1 MKDNK
6 VFSAVILTAVAAIWG
21 SAFLSMKG
29 TLERLDVNS
38 FLAWRF
44 TIATLF
50 LIAIRPSVL
59 KKFDL
64 PFIKK
69 GAILGIFLGS
79 GYIFQSFGLTL
90 TTVSNTGFITGLYVV
105 LTPIVAAVILRKN
118 ITLVEWFAVLVA
130 TAGLALLSF
139 NGFEFG
145 LGEFLVLVSA
155 LLFAFHIVGLGEWS
169 KGLDT
174 YALTVLQLG
183 TCAVVTFL
191 ASFKSGFSMPP
202 DSGVWWSIIYTALF
216 ATSLAFIVQTWAQSF
231 IAPSSVAVILAMEV
245 VFAAG
250 FGIWLLD
257 EPVTLRI
264 ALGGILVIASMY
276 LIISWI
282 KEMKVLKNEQVSR
295 L

>member
-1 MKDNK
+1 MRESK
-6 VFSAVILTAVAAIWG
+6 VFSSVALMAVALIWG
-21 SAFLSMKG
+21 GAFLSMKG

-44 TIATLF
+44 LIATLL
-50 LIAIRPSVL
+50 LILIRPSVL
-59 KKFDL
+59 KKINL
-64 PFIKK
+64 PFFKK
-69 GAILGIFLGS
+69 GVILGLFLSS

-105 LTPIVAAVILRKN
+105 LTPLIAAVILRKN

-130 TAGLALLSF
+130 TIGLALLSL
-139 NGFEFG
+139 NGLQFG

-169 KGLDT
+169 NGLDA

-191 ASFKSGFSMPP
+191 ASFKSGFKTPP
-202 DSGVWWSIIYTALF
+202 DSGVWWSIIYTAVF
-216 ATSLAFIVQTWAQSF
+216 ATALAFIVQTWAQSF
-231 IAPSSVAVILAMEV
+231 IAPSTVGVILAAEV

-250 FGIWLLD
+250 LGIWFLN

-264 ALGGILVIASMY
+264 ALGGFLVLASMY
-276 LIISWI
+276 LIILLDQR
-282 KEMKVLKNEQVSR
+282 KESKKS
-295 L
+295 

>member
-1 MKDNK
+1 M
-6 VFSAVILTAVAAIWG
+6 AVAAIWG

-38 FLAWRF
+38 FLTWRF
-44 TIATLF
+44 TIATLL

-59 KKFDL
+59 KKIDL
-64 PFIKK
+64 PFLKK
-69 GAILGIFLGS
+69 GALLGLFLS
-79 GYIFQSFGLTL
+79 CGYIFQSFGLTL

-130 TAGLALLSF
+130 TVGLALLSF
-139 NGFEFG
+139 NGIEFG
-145 LGEFLVLVSA
+145 IGEFLVLISA

-183 TCAVVTFL
+183 TCAVVTFI
-191 ASFKSGFSMPP
+191 ASFKSGFKTPP
-202 DSGVWWSIIYTALF
+202 DSGVWWSIIYTAIF
-216 ATSLAFIVQTWAQSF
+216 ATALAFIVQTWAQSF
-231 IAPSSVAVILAMEV
+231 IAPSTVGVILAAEV
-245 VFAAG
+245 VFAAA
-250 FGIWLLD
+250 FGIWLLN

-264 ALGGILVIASMY
+264 ALGGLLVLASMY
-276 LIISWI
+276 LIILLDQR
-282 KEMKVLKNEQVSR
+282 KESAKT
-295 L
+295 

>member
-1 MKDNK
+1 MRENK
-6 VFSAVILTAVAAIWG
+6 VFSSIALMAVAAIWG

-38 FLAWRF
+38 FLTWRF
-44 TIATLF
+44 VIATLL

-59 KKFDL
+59 KKIDL
-64 PFIKK
+64 PFLKN
-69 GAILGIFLGS
+69 GVILGLFLSS

-105 LTPIVAAVILRKN
+105 FTPVVAAVILRKN

-130 TAGLALLSF
+130 TVGLALLSF
-139 NGFEFG
+139 NGVQFG
-145 LGEFLVLVSA
+145 VGEFLVLISA

-174 YALTVLQLG
+174 YALTVIQLG

-191 ASFKSGFSMPP
+191 ASFKSGFKAPP
-202 DSGVWWSIIYTALF
+202 DSGVWWSIIYTAIF
-216 ATSLAFIVQTWAQSF
+216 ATALAFIVQTWAQSF
-231 IAPSSVAVILAMEV
+231 IAPSTVGVILAAEV
-245 VFAAG
+245 VFAAA
-250 FGIWLLD
+250 FGIWLLN

-264 ALGGILVIASMY
+264 ALGGLLVLASMY
-276 LIISWI
+276 LIILLDQR
-282 KEMKVLKNEQVSR
+282 KESAKS
-295 L
+295 

>member
-1 MKDNK
+1 VKENK
-6 VFSAVILTAVAAIWG
+6 IFSSITLMVVAAIWG

-44 TIATLF
+44 TIATLL

-59 KKFDL
+59 KKIDL
-64 PFIKK
+64 PFLKK
-69 GAILGIFLGS
+69 GVILGLFLSS

-130 TAGLALLSF
+130 TIGLALLSF
-139 NGFEFG
+139 NGFKFG
-145 LGEFLVLVSA
+145 IGEFLVLISA

-191 ASFKSGFSMPP
+191 ASFKSGFKAPP
-202 DSGVWWSIIYTALF
+202 DSGVWWSIIYTAIF
-216 ATSLAFIVQTWAQSF
+216 ATALAFIVQTWAQSF
-231 IAPSSVAVILAMEV
+231 IAPSTVGVILAAEV

-264 ALGGILVIASMY
+264 ALGGLLVLASMY
-276 LIISWI
+276 LIILLDQR
-282 KEMKVLKNEQVSR
+282 KESAKS
-295 L
+295 

>member
-1 MKDNK
+1 M
-6 VFSAVILTAVAAIWG
+6 AVAAIWG

-38 FLAWRF
+38 FLTWRF
-44 TIATLF
+44 TIATLL

-59 KKFDL
+59 KKIDL
-64 PFIKK
+64 PFLRK
-69 GAILGIFLGS
+69 GALLGLFLSS

-130 TAGLALLSF
+130 TVGLALLSF
-139 NGFEFG
+139 NGIQFG
-145 LGEFLVLVSA
+145 IGEFLVLISA

-183 TCAVVTFL
+183 TCAVVTFI
-191 ASFKSGFSMPP
+191 ASFKSGFKTPP
-202 DSGVWWSIIYTALF
+202 DSGVWWSIIYTAIF
-216 ATSLAFIVQTWAQSF
+216 ATALAFIVQTWDQSF
-231 IAPSSVAVILAMEV
+231 IAPSTVGVILAAEV
-245 VFAAG
+245 VFAAA
-250 FGIWLLD
+250 FGIWLLN

-264 ALGGILVIASMY
+264 ALGGLLVLASMY
-276 LIISWI
+276 LIILLDQR
-282 KEMKVLKNEQVSR
+282 KESAKT
-295 L
+295 

>member
-21 SAFLSMKG
+21 SAFLSMTG

-276 LIISWI
+276 LIIFLDQR
-282 KEMKVLKNEQVSR
+282 KEGAKQ
-295 L
+295 

>member
-1 MKDNK
+1 VKDSK
-6 VFSAVILTAVAAIWG
+6 VFSSVALMAVAAIWG
-21 SAFLSMKG
+21 GAFLSMKG

-44 TIATLF
+44 MFATLL

-59 KKFDL
+59 KKINL
-64 PFIKK
+64 PFFKK
-69 GAILGIFLGS
+69 GAILGLFLSS

-118 ITLVEWFAVLVA
+118 ITLIEWFAVLVA
-130 TAGLALLSF
+130 TIGLALLSF
-139 NGFEFG
+139 NGFHFG
-145 LGEFLVLVSA
+145 VGEFLVLVSA
-155 LLFAFHIVGLGEWS
+155 LLFALHIVGLGEWS

-191 ASFKSGFSMPP
+191 ASLKSGFAVPP
-202 DSGVWWSIIYTALF
+202 DSGVWWSIIYTAIF
-216 ATSLAFIVQTWAQSF
+216 ATALAFIVQTWAQSF
-231 IAPSSVAVILAMEV
+231 IAPSSVAVILAAEV

-264 ALGGILVIASMY
+264 ALGGLLVIASMY
-276 LIISWI
+276 LIILLDQR
-282 KEMKVLKNEQVSR
+282 KESAKS
-295 L
+295 

>member
-1 MKDNK
+1 M
-6 VFSAVILTAVAAIWG
+6 AVAAIWG

-38 FLAWRF
+38 FLTWRF
-44 TIATLF
+44 TIATLL

-59 KKFDL
+59 KKIDL
-64 PFIKK
+64 PFLKK
-69 GAILGIFLGS
+69 GALLGLFLSS

-130 TAGLALLSF
+130 TVGLALLSF
-139 NGFEFG
+139 NGIQFG
-145 LGEFLVLVSA
+145 IGEFLVLISA

-191 ASFKSGFSMPP
+191 ASFKSGFKAPP
-202 DSGVWWSIIYTALF
+202 DSGVWWSIIYTAIF
-216 ATSLAFIVQTWAQSF
+216 ATALAFIVQTWAQSF
-231 IAPSSVAVILAMEV
+231 IAPSTVGVILAAEV

-250 FGIWLLD
+250 FGIWLLN

-264 ALGGILVIASMY
+264 ALGGLLVLASMY
-276 LIISWI
+276 LIILLDQR
-282 KEMKVLKNEQVSR
+282 KESAKS
-295 L
+295 

>member
-1 MKDNK
+1 M
-6 VFSAVILTAVAAIWG
+6 AVAAIWG

-38 FLAWRF
+38 FLTWRF
-44 TIATLF
+44 VIATLL

-59 KKFDL
+59 KKIDL
-64 PFIKK
+64 PFLKK
-69 GAILGIFLGS
+69 GVILGLFLSS

-105 LTPIVAAVILRKN
+105 FTPVVAAVILRKN

-130 TAGLALLSF
+130 TVGLALLSF
-139 NGFEFG
+139 NGVQFG
-145 LGEFLVLVSA
+145 AGEFLVLISA

-174 YALTVLQLG
+174 YALTVIQLG

-191 ASFKSGFSMPP
+191 ASFKSGFKAPP
-202 DSGVWWSIIYTALF
+202 DSGVWWSIIYTAIF
-216 ATSLAFIVQTWAQSF
+216 ATALAFIVQTWAQSF
-231 IAPSSVAVILAMEV
+231 IAPSTVGVILAAEV
-245 VFAAG
+245 VFAAA
-250 FGIWLLD
+250 FGIWLLN

-264 ALGGILVIASMY
+264 ALGGLLVLASMY
-276 LIISWI
+276 LIILLDQR
-282 KEMKVLKNEQVSR
+282 KESAKS
-295 L
+295 

>member
-1 MKDNK
+1 M
-6 VFSAVILTAVAAIWG
+6 AVAAVWG

-38 FLAWRF
+38 FLTWRF
-44 TIATLF
+44 VIATLL

-59 KKFDL
+59 KKIDL
-64 PFIKK
+64 PFLKK
-69 GAILGIFLGS
+69 GVILGLFLSS

-105 LTPIVAAVILRKN
+105 FTPVVAAVILRKN

-130 TAGLALLSF
+130 TVGLALLSF
-139 NGFEFG
+139 NGVQFG
-145 LGEFLVLVSA
+145 VGEFLVLISA

-174 YALTVLQLG
+174 YALTVIQLG

-191 ASFKSGFSMPP
+191 ASFKSGFKAPP
-202 DSGVWWSIIYTALF
+202 DSGVWWSIIYTAIF
-216 ATSLAFIVQTWAQSF
+216 ATALAFIVQTWAQSF
-231 IAPSSVAVILAMEV
+231 IAPSTVGVILAAEV
-245 VFAAG
+245 VFAAA
-250 FGIWLLD
+250 FGIWLLN

-264 ALGGILVIASMY
+264 ALGGLLVLASMY
-276 LIISWI
+276 LIILLDQR
-282 KEMKVLKNEQVSR
+282 KESAKS
-295 L
+295 

>member
-1 MKDNK
+1 VRESK
-6 VFSAVILTAVAAIWG
+6 VFSSVALMAVALIWG
-21 SAFLSMKG
+21 GAFLSMKG

-44 TIATLF
+44 LIATLL
-50 LIAIRPSVL
+50 LILIRPSVL
-59 KKFDL
+59 KKINL
-64 PFIKK
+64 PFFKK
-69 GAILGIFLGS
+69 GVILGLFLSS

-105 LTPIVAAVILRKN
+105 LTPLIAAVILRKN

-130 TAGLALLSF
+130 TIGLALLSL
-139 NGFEFG
+139 NGLQFG

-169 KGLDT
+169 KGLDA

-191 ASFKSGFSMPP
+191 ASFKSGFKTPP
-202 DSGVWWSIIYTALF
+202 DSGVWWSIIYTAVF
-216 ATSLAFIVQTWAQSF
+216 ATALAFIVQTWAQSF
-231 IAPSSVAVILAMEV
+231 IAPSTVGVILAAEV

-250 FGIWLLD
+250 LGIWFLN

-264 ALGGILVIASMY
+264 ALGGFLVLASMY
-276 LIISWI
+276 LIILLDQR
-282 KEMKVLKNEQVSR
+282 KESKKS
-295 L
+295 

>member
-1 MKDNK
+1 VKESK
-6 VFSAVILTAVAAIWG
+6 VFSSFALMAVAVIWG
-21 SAFLSMKG
+21 GAFLSMKG

-44 TIATLF
+44 MFATLL

-59 KKFDL
+59 KKIDR
-64 PFIKK
+64 PFFKK
-69 GAILGIFLGS
+69 GAILGLFLSS

-105 LTPIVAAVILRKN
+105 ITPIVAAVILRKN

-130 TAGLALLSF
+130 TIGLALLSF
-139 NGFEFG
+139 NGFHFG
-145 LGEFLVLVSA
+145 IGEFLVLVSA
-155 LLFAFHIVGLGEWS
+155 LLFALHIVGLGEWS

-183 TCAVVTFL
+183 TCAVVTFI
-191 ASFKSGFSMPP
+191 ASLKSGFAVPP
-202 DSGVWWSIIYTALF
+202 DSGVWWSIIYTAIF
-216 ATSLAFIVQTWAQSF
+216 ATALAFIVQTWAQSF
-231 IAPSSVAVILAMEV
+231 IAPSTVGVILAAEV

-264 ALGGILVIASMY
+264 ALGGLLVLASMY
-276 LIISWI
+276 LIILLDQR
-282 KEMKVLKNEQVSR
+282 KERAKS
-295 L
+295 

>member
-1 MKDNK
+1 MKESK
-6 VFSAVILTAVAAIWG
+6 VFSSIALIAVAAIWG

-38 FLAWRF
+38 FLTWRF
-44 TIATLF
+44 VIATLL

-59 KKFDL
+59 KKIDL
-64 PFIKK
+64 PFFKK
-69 GAILGIFLGS
+69 GVILGLFLSS

-105 LTPIVAAVILRKN
+105 LTPVVAAVILRKN

-130 TAGLALLSF
+130 TVGLALLSF
-139 NGFEFG
+139 NGIKFG
-145 LGEFLVLVSA
+145 IGEFLVLISA

-183 TCAVVTFL
+183 TCAAVTFL
-191 ASFKSGFSMPP
+191 ASFKSGFKAPP
-202 DSGVWWSIIYTALF
+202 DSGVWWSIIYTAIF
-216 ATSLAFIVQTWAQSF
+216 ATALAFIVQTWAQSF
-231 IAPSSVAVILAMEV
+231 IAPSTVGVILAAEV

-264 ALGGILVIASMY
+264 ALGGLLVLASMY
-276 LIISWI
+276 LIILLDQR
-282 KEMKVLKNEQVSR
+282 KESAKS
-295 L
+295 

>member
-1 MKDNK
+1 M
-6 VFSAVILTAVAAIWG
+6 AVALIWG
-21 SAFLSMKG
+21 GAFLSMKG

-44 TIATLF
+44 LIATLL
-50 LIAIRPSVL
+50 LILIRPSVL
-59 KKFDL
+59 KKINL
-64 PFIKK
+64 PFFKK
-69 GAILGIFLGS
+69 GVVLGLFLSS

-105 LTPIVAAVILRKN
+105 LTPLIAAVILRKN

-130 TAGLALLSF
+130 TIGLALLSL
-139 NGFEFG
+139 NGLQFG

-169 KGLDT
+169 KGLDA

-191 ASFKSGFSMPP
+191 ASFKSGFKAPP
-202 DSGVWWSIIYTALF
+202 DSGVWWSIIYTAVF
-216 ATSLAFIVQTWAQSF
+216 ATALAFIVQTWAQSF
-231 IAPSSVAVILAMEV
+231 IAPSTVGVILAAEV

-250 FGIWLLD
+250 LGIWFLN

-264 ALGGILVIASMY
+264 ALGGFLVLASMY
-276 LIISWI
+276 LIILLDQR
-282 KEMKVLKNEQVSR
+282 KESKKS
-295 L
+295 

>member
-1 MKDNK
+1 VKESK
-6 VFSAVILTAVAAIWG
+6 VFSSFALMAVAVIWG
-21 SAFLSMKG
+21 GAFLSMKG

-44 TIATLF
+44 MFATLL

-59 KKFDL
+59 KKIDR
-64 PFIKK
+64 PFFKK
-69 GAILGIFLGS
+69 GAILGLFLSS

-105 LTPIVAAVILRKN
+105 ITPIVAAVILRKN

-130 TAGLALLSF
+130 TIGLALLSF
-139 NGFEFG
+139 NGFHFG
-145 LGEFLVLVSA
+145 IGEFLVLVSA
-155 LLFAFHIVGLGEWS
+155 LLFAIHIVGLGEWS

-183 TCAVVTFL
+183 TCAVVTFI
-191 ASFKSGFSMPP
+191 ASFKSGFAVPP
-202 DSGVWWSIIYTALF
+202 DSGVWWSIIYTAIF
-216 ATSLAFIVQTWAQSF
+216 ATALAFIVQTWAQSF
-231 IAPSSVAVILAMEV
+231 IAPSTVGVILAAEV

-264 ALGGILVIASMY
+264 ALGGLLVLASMY
-276 LIISWI
+276 LIILLDQR
-282 KEMKVLKNEQVSR
+282 KERAKS
-295 L
+295 

>member
-1 MKDNK
+1 VKENK
-6 VFSAVILTAVAAIWG
+6 VFSSITLMAVAAIWG

-44 TIATLF
+44 TIATLL

-59 KKFDL
+59 KKIDL
-64 PFIKK
+64 PFLKK
-69 GAILGIFLGS
+69 GVILGLFLSS

-105 LTPIVAAVILRKN
+105 LTPVVAAVILRKN

-130 TAGLALLSF
+130 TLGLGLLSF
-139 NGFEFG
+139 NGVKFG
-145 LGEFLVLVSA
+145 IGEFLVLISA

-191 ASFKSGFSMPP
+191 ASFKSGFKAPP
-202 DSGVWWSIIYTALF
+202 DSGVWWSIIYTAIF
-216 ATSLAFIVQTWAQSF
+216 ATALAFIVQTWAQSF
-231 IAPSSVAVILAMEV
+231 IAPSTVGVILAAEV

-250 FGIWLLD
+250 FGIWLLN

-264 ALGGILVIASMY
+264 ALGGLLVLASMY
-276 LIISWI
+276 LIILLDQR
-282 KEMKVLKNEQVSR
+282 KENAKS
-295 L
+295 

>member
-1 MKDNK
+1 MKESK
-6 VFSAVILTAVAAIWG
+6 VFSSIALMAVAAIWG
-21 SAFLSMKG
+21 GAFLSMKG

-44 TIATLF
+44 LIATLL
-50 LIAIRPSVL
+50 LILIRPSVL
-59 KKFDL
+59 KKIDL
-64 PFIKK
+64 PFFKK
-69 GAILGIFLGS
+69 GVILGIFLSS

-118 ITLVEWFAVLVA
+118 ISLIEWFAVLVA
-130 TAGLALLSF
+130 TVGLALLSL
-139 NGFEFG
+139 NGFQFG

-169 KGLDT
+169 KGLDA

-191 ASFKSGFSMPP
+191 ASFKSGFKAPP
-202 DSGVWWSIIYTALF
+202 DSGVWWSIVYTAIF
-216 ATSLAFIVQTWAQSF
+216 ATALAFIIQTWAQSF
-231 IAPSSVAVILAMEV
+231 IAPSTVGVILAAEV

-250 FGIWLLD
+250 LGIWFLN

-264 ALGGILVIASMY
+264 ALGGLLVLASMY
-276 LIISWI
+276 LIILLDQR
-282 KEMKVLKNEQVSR
+282 KESAKS
-295 L
+295 

>member
-1 MKDNK
+1 M
-6 VFSAVILTAVAAIWG
+6 AVAAIWG

-38 FLAWRF
+38 FLTWRF
-44 TIATLF
+44 TIATLL

-59 KKFDL
+59 KKIDL
-64 PFIKK
+64 AFLKK
-69 GAILGIFLGS
+69 GALLGLFLSS

-130 TAGLALLSF
+130 TVGLALLSF
-139 NGFEFG
+139 NGIQFG
-145 LGEFLVLVSA
+145 IGEFLVLISA

-183 TCAVVTFL
+183 TCAVVTFI
-191 ASFKSGFSMPP
+191 ASFKSGFKTPP
-202 DSGVWWSIIYTALF
+202 DSGVWWSIIYTAIF
-216 ATSLAFIVQTWAQSF
+216 ATALAFIVQTWAQSF
-231 IAPSSVAVILAMEV
+231 IAPSTVGVILAAEV
-245 VFAAG
+245 VFAAA
-250 FGIWLLD
+250 FGIWLLN

-264 ALGGILVIASMY
+264 ALGGLLVLASMY
-276 LIISWI
+276 LIILLDQR
-282 KEMKVLKNEQVSR
+282 KESAKS
-295 L
+295 

>member
-1 MKDNK
+1 MA
-6 VFSAVILTAVAAIWG
+6 VAVIWG
-21 SAFLSMKG
+21 GAFLSMKG

-44 TIATLF
+44 MFATLL

-59 KKFDL
+59 KKIDR
-64 PFIKK
+64 PFFKK
-69 GAILGIFLGS
+69 GAILGLFLSS

-105 LTPIVAAVILRKN
+105 ITPIVAAVILRKN

-130 TAGLALLSF
+130 TIGLALLSF
-139 NGFEFG
+139 NGFHFG
-145 LGEFLVLVSA
+145 IGEFLVLVSA
-155 LLFAFHIVGLGEWS
+155 LLFAIHIVGLGEWS

-183 TCAVVTFL
+183 TCAVVTFI
-191 ASFKSGFSMPP
+191 ASFKSGFAVPP
-202 DSGVWWSIIYTALF
+202 DSGVWWSIIYTAIF
-216 ATSLAFIVQTWAQSF
+216 ATALAFIVQTWAQSF
-231 IAPSSVAVILAMEV
+231 IAPSTVGVILAAEV

-264 ALGGILVIASMY
+264 ALGGLLVLASMY
-276 LIISWI
+276 LIILLDQR
-282 KEMKVLKNEQVSR
+282 KERAKS
-295 L
+295 

>member
-1 MKDNK
+1 MKESK
-6 VFSAVILTAVAAIWG
+6 IFSSITLMAIAAIWG

-44 TIATLF
+44 TIATLL

-59 KKFDL
+59 KKIDL
-64 PFIKK
+64 HFLKK
-69 GAILGIFLGS
+69 GVILGLFLSS

-130 TAGLALLSF
+130 TVGLALLSF
-139 NGFEFG
+139 NGFKFG
-145 LGEFLVLVSA
+145 IGEFLVLVSA

-183 TCAVVTFL
+183 TCALVTFI
-191 ASFKSGFSMPP
+191 ASFKSGFKAPP
-202 DSGVWWSIIYTALF
+202 DSGVWWSIIYTAIF
-216 ATSLAFIVQTWAQSF
+216 ATALAFIVQTWAQSF
-231 IAPSSVAVILAMEV
+231 IAPSTVAVILAAEV
-245 VFAAG
+245 VFAAA

-264 ALGGILVIASMY
+264 ALGGFLVIASMY
-276 LIISWI
+276 LIILLDQR
-282 KEMKVLKNEQVSR
+282 KEKAKS
-295 L
+295 

>member
-44 TIATLF
+44 AIATLV
-50 LIAIRPSVL
+50 LIAIRPSVV
-59 KKFDL
+59 KTIDL
-64 PFIKK
+64 AFAKK
-69 GAILGIFLGS
+69 GALLGIFLGS

-105 LTPIVAAVILRKN
+105 LTPVVAAIFLRKN
-118 ITLVEWFAVLVA
+118 ITLVEWFAVFVA

-139 NGFEFG
+139 NGFHFG
-145 LGEFLVLVSA
+145 LGEFLVLMSA
-155 LLFAFHIVGLGEWS
+155 LLFAMHIVGLGEWS

-183 TCAVVTFL
+183 TCAVVTFV
-191 ASFKSGFSMPP
+191 ASLKSGFRAPP
-202 DSGVWWSIIYTALF
+202 DSGVWFSIIYTALF
-216 ATSLAFIVQTWAQSF
+216 ATALAFIVQTWAQSF

-276 LIISWI
+276 LIILLDQR
-282 KEMKVLKNEQVSR
+282 KTKVEE
-295 L
+295 

>member
-1 MKDNK
+1 VKESK
-6 VFSAVILTAVAAIWG
+6 VFSSVALMAVALIWG
-21 SAFLSMKG
+21 GAFLSMKG

-44 TIATLF
+44 LIATLL
-50 LIAIRPSVL
+50 LILIRPSVL
-59 KKFDL
+59 KKINL
-64 PFIKK
+64 PFFKK
-69 GAILGIFLGS
+69 GVILGLFLSS

-105 LTPIVAAVILRKN
+105 LTPLIAAVILRKN

-130 TAGLALLSF
+130 TIGLALLSL
-139 NGFEFG
+139 NGLQFG

-155 LLFAFHIVGLGEWS
+155 FLFAFHIVGLGEWS
-169 KGLDT
+169 KGLDA

-191 ASFKSGFSMPP
+191 ASFKSGFKAPP
-202 DSGVWWSIIYTALF
+202 DSGVWWSIIYTAVF
-216 ATSLAFIVQTWAQSF
+216 ATALAFIVQTWAQSF
-231 IAPSSVAVILAMEV
+231 IAPSTVGVILAAEV

-250 FGIWLLD
+250 LGIWFLN

-264 ALGGILVIASMY
+264 ALGGFLVIASMY
-276 LIISWI
+276 LIILLDQR
-282 KEMKVLKNEQVSR
+282 KESKKS
-295 L
+295 

>member
-1 MKDNK
+1 VKESK
-6 VFSAVILTAVAAIWG
+6 VFSSIALMAVAAIWG
-21 SAFLSMKG
+21 GAFLSMKG

-44 TIATLF
+44 LIATLL
-50 LIAIRPSVL
+50 LILIRPSVL
-59 KKFDL
+59 KKIDL
-64 PFIKK
+64 PFFKK
-69 GAILGIFLGS
+69 GVILGIFLSS

-118 ITLVEWFAVLVA
+118 ISLVEWFAVLVA
-130 TAGLALLSF
+130 TIGLALLSF
-139 NGFEFG
+139 NGFQFG

-155 LLFAFHIVGLGEWS
+155 LLFALHIVGLGEWS

-183 TCAVVTFL
+183 TCAIVTFI
-191 ASFKSGFSMPP
+191 ASLKSGFALPP
-202 DSGVWWSIIYTALF
+202 DSGVWWSIIYTAIF
-216 ATSLAFIVQTWAQSF
+216 ATALAFIVQTWAQSF
-231 IAPSSVAVILAMEV
+231 IAPSTVGVILAAEV

-264 ALGGILVIASMY
+264 ALGGLLVIASMY
-276 LIISWI
+276 LIILLDQR
-282 KEMKVLKNEQVSR
+282 KESAKT
-295 L
+295 

>member
-1 MKDNK
+1 MKESK
-6 VFSAVILTAVAAIWG
+6 VFSSVALMAVAAIWG

-44 TIATLF
+44 TIATLL
-50 LIAIRPSVL
+50 LILIRPSVL
-59 KKFDL
+59 KKIDL
-64 PFIKK
+64 PFLKK
-69 GAILGIFLGS
+69 GAILGIFLSS

-105 LTPIVAAVILRKN
+105 LTPIVAAGILRKN
-118 ITLVEWFAVLVA
+118 ITLVEWFAVFVA
-130 TAGLALLSF
+130 TIGLALLSF
-139 NGFEFG
+139 NGFQFG

-155 LLFAFHIVGLGEWS
+155 LLFALHIVGLGEWS

-183 TCAVVTFL
+183 TCAIVTFI
-191 ASFKSGFSMPP
+191 ASLKSGFALPP
-202 DSGVWWSIIYTALF
+202 DSGVWWSIIYTAIF
-216 ATSLAFIVQTWAQSF
+216 ATALAFIVQTWAQSF
-231 IAPSSVAVILAMEV
+231 IAPSTVGVILAAEV

-264 ALGGILVIASMY
+264 ALGGLLVIASMY
-276 LIISWI
+276 LIILLDQR
-282 KEMKVLKNEQVSR
+282 KESAKT
-295 L
+295 

>member
-1 MKDNK
+1 VRESK
-6 VFSAVILTAVAAIWG
+6 VFSSVALMAVALIWG
-21 SAFLSMKG
+21 GAFLSMKG

-44 TIATLF
+44 LIATLL
-50 LIAIRPSVL
+50 LILIRPSVL
-59 KKFDL
+59 KKINL
-64 PFIKK
+64 PFFKK
-69 GAILGIFLGS
+69 GVVLGLFLSS

-105 LTPIVAAVILRKN
+105 LTPLIAAVILRKN

-130 TAGLALLSF
+130 TIGLALLSL
-139 NGFEFG
+139 NGLQFG

-169 KGLDT
+169 KGLDA

-191 ASFKSGFSMPP
+191 ASFKSGFKAPP
-202 DSGVWWSIIYTALF
+202 DSGVWWSIIYTAVF
-216 ATSLAFIVQTWAQSF
+216 ATALAFIVQTWAQSF
-231 IAPSSVAVILAMEV
+231 IAPSTVGVILAAEV
-245 VFAAG
+245 FFAAG
-250 FGIWLLD
+250 LGIWFLN

-264 ALGGILVIASMY
+264 ALGGFLVLASMY
-276 LIISWI
+276 LIILLDQR
-282 KEMKVLKNEQVSR
+282 KESKKS
-295 L
+295 

>member
-1 MKDNK
+1 M
-6 VFSAVILTAVAAIWG
+6 AVAAIWG

-38 FLAWRF
+38 FLTWRF
-44 TIATLF
+44 TIATLL

-59 KKFDL
+59 KKIDL
-64 PFIKK
+64 PFLKK
-69 GAILGIFLGS
+69 GALLGLFLS
-79 GYIFQSFGLTL
+79 CGYIFQSFGLTL

-130 TAGLALLSF
+130 TVGLALLSF
-139 NGFEFG
+139 NGIQFG
-145 LGEFLVLVSA
+145 IGEFLVLISA

-183 TCAVVTFL
+183 TCAVVTFI
-191 ASFKSGFSMPP
+191 ASFKSGFKTPP
-202 DSGVWWSIIYTALF
+202 DSGVWWSIIYTAIF
-216 ATSLAFIVQTWAQSF
+216 ATALAFIVQTWAQSF
-231 IAPSSVAVILAMEV
+231 IAPSTVGVILAAEV
-245 VFAAG
+245 VFAAA
-250 FGIWLLD
+250 FGIWLLN

-264 ALGGILVIASMY
+264 ALGGLLVLASMY
-276 LIISWI
+276 LIILLDQR
-282 KEMKVLKNEQVSR
+282 KESAKT
-295 L
+295 

>member
-1 MKDNK
+1 MRDSK
-6 VFSAVILTAVAAIWG
+6 VFSSIALMAVAAIWG

-38 FLAWRF
+38 FLTWRF
-44 TIATLF
+44 VIATLL

-59 KKFDL
+59 KKIDL
-64 PFIKK
+64 PFLKK
-69 GAILGIFLGS
+69 GVILGLFLSS

-105 LTPIVAAVILRKN
+105 FTPVVAAVILRKN

-130 TAGLALLSF
+130 TVGLALLSF
-139 NGFEFG
+139 NGVKFG
-145 LGEFLVLVSA
+145 VGEFLVLISA

-174 YALTVLQLG
+174 YALTVIQLG

-191 ASFKSGFSMPP
+191 ASFKSGFKAPP
-202 DSGVWWSIIYTALF
+202 DSGVWWSIIYTAIF
-216 ATSLAFIVQTWAQSF
+216 ATALAFIVQTWAQSF
-231 IAPSSVAVILAMEV
+231 IAPSTVGVILAAEV
-245 VFAAG
+245 VFAAA
-250 FGIWLLD
+250 FGIWLLN

-264 ALGGILVIASMY
+264 ALGGLLVLASMY
-276 LIISWI
+276 LIILLDQR
-282 KEMKVLKNEQVSR
+282 KESAKS
-295 L
+295 

>member
-1 MKDNK
+1 MRENK
-6 VFSAVILTAVAAIWG
+6 VFSSIALMAVAAIWG

-38 FLAWRF
+38 FLTWRF
-44 TIATLF
+44 VIATLL

-59 KKFDL
+59 KKIDL
-64 PFIKK
+64 PFLKK
-69 GAILGIFLGS
+69 GIILGLFLSS

-105 LTPIVAAVILRKN
+105 FTPVVAAVILRKN

-130 TAGLALLSF
+130 TVGLALLSF
-139 NGFEFG
+139 NGVQFG
-145 LGEFLVLVSA
+145 VGEFLVLISA

-174 YALTVLQLG
+174 YALTVIQLG

-191 ASFKSGFSMPP
+191 ASFKSGFKAPP
-202 DSGVWWSIIYTALF
+202 DSGVWWSIIYTAIF
-216 ATSLAFIVQTWAQSF
+216 ATALAFIVQTWAQSF
-231 IAPSSVAVILAMEV
+231 IAPSTVGVILAAEV
-245 VFAAG
+245 VFAAA
-250 FGIWLLD
+250 FGIWLLN

-264 ALGGILVIASMY
+264 ALGGLLVLASMY
-276 LIISWI
+276 LIILLDQR
-282 KEMKVLKNEQVSR
+282 KESAKS
-295 L
+295 

>member
-1 MKDNK
+1 MKENK
-6 VFSAVILTAVAAIWG
+6 FFFAGLLTAVAAIWG
-21 SAFLSMKG
+21 SAFVSMKG

-44 TIATLF
+44 TIATLV

-59 KKFDL
+59 KKIDL
-64 PFIKK
+64 PFLKK
-69 GAILGIFLGS
+69 GALLGLFLGS

-105 LTPIVAAVILRKN
+105 LTPVVAAIFLRKN
-118 ITLVEWFAVLVA
+118 ITLIEWFAVFVA

-139 NGFEFG
+139 NGFHFG
-145 LGEFLVLVSA
+145 LGEFLVLMSA
-155 LLFAFHIVGLGEWS
+155 LLFAMHIVGLGEWS

-183 TCAVVTFL
+183 TCAVITFI
-191 ASFKSGFSMPP
+191 ASLKSGFRAPP
-202 DSGVWWSIIYTALF
+202 DSGVWFSIIYTALF
-216 ATSLAFIVQTWAQSF
+216 ATALAFIVQTWAQSF

-250 FGIWLLD
+250 FGIFLLS
-257 EPVTLRI
+257 EPLTLRI
-264 ALGGILVIASMY
+264 GLGGLLVIASMY
-276 LIISWI
+276 LIILLDQR
-282 KEMKVLKNEQVSR
+282 KTKVAE
-295 L
+295 